1 MTEEATPGRLVGG
14 RYRLV
19 RQLGAGGFGRVW
31 QAHDETL
38 GIDVAVKQLWLPPAT
53 SEGERAERLARA
65 EREARNAARLRDRP
79 HVVAVHDVLVEDGMP
94 WMVMQLVP
102 GGSLSDRLAAHGPL
116 PVERVADVARALLTA
131 LGAAHAAGVV
141 HRDVKPANVML
152 ADDGEVLLADFGIA
166 VHQADTTLTATGA
179 FVGSIEYIAP
189 ERARGVDG
197 QAASDLFSLG
207 VTLYQAV
214 EGVSPFRRDS
224 ATASLTAVL
233 FDPPAPPRNAGRL
246 APLILALLAKD
257 PEQRP
262 GTAQALAMLDRSVP
276 DLPTAL
282 DQPTALAP
290 PTAPDQQLPAATTE
304 GWADDLDVTPAS
316 EAPSRPY
323 LTITVAVAVVA
334 IIAGAIWLLAASRP
348 EDDKTKQPATGVG
361 AVFPAPASGSP
372 GMSPSQGSP
381 AGLPDLPTP
390 CNVSSTATAKL
401 GLTQRGQEDVK
412 PERRRCDWWTDGSSR
427 LPYNFAS
434 AQTYR
439 GPYSGKPGAQPVR
452 IADAVNAQEYLDDKP
467 SNNGIA
473 YCRVEWPTGDGGYA
487 SAVMQSPKG
496 SDSSHL
502 CEFTEEWADGL
513 YESLADVARPTAP
526 ADGGTTAVPVPGSPG
541 R

>member
-1 MTEEATPGRLVGG
+1 MTEEAIPGRLIGR
-14 RYRLV
+14 RYRIV

-53 SEGERAERLARA
+53 SDGERAERLARA

-79 HVVAVHDVLVEDGMP
+79 HIVSVHDVLVEDGMP
-94 WMVMQLVP
+94 WMVMQLVS

-116 PVERVADVARALLTA
+116 PVERAAAVARALLTA

-214 EGVSPFRRDS
+214 EGISPFRRDS

-246 APLILALLAKD
+246 APLILALLAKE

-262 GTAQALAMLDRSVP
+262 GTAEALAMLDESVP
-276 DLPTAL
+276 AVPTVL
-282 DQPTALAP
+282 DHPLA
-290 PTAPDQQLPAATTE
+290 AATTAPVVTNPLTTAPTDAPAARSSRTATAVFV
-304 GWADDLDVTPAS
+304 GLVLAAVVGVLISWLPADDTSQEP
-316 EAPSRPY
+316 EAGATTGAAALPVSSRP
-323 LTITVAVAVVA
+323 
-334 IIAGAIWLLAASRP
+334 
-348 EDDKTKQPATGVG
+348 PA
-361 AVFPAPASGSP
+361 
-372 GMSPSQGSP
+372 
-381 AGLPDLPTP
+381 LPDLPTP
-390 CNVSSTATAKL
+390 CNMPSDVTAKL
-401 GLTQRGQEDVK
+401 QLTQHGQEDVK
-412 PERRRCDWWTDGSSR
+412 PERRRCDWWTDGSGKT
-427 LPYNFAS
+427 PYNFAS

-439 GPYSGKPGAQPVR
+439 GPYSVQPSSHPVR
-452 IADAVNAQEYLDDKP
+452 IADAVDGQEYLDDKP

-473 YCRVEWPTGDGGYA
+473 YCRVEWPTSNGGFA

-496 SDSSHL
+496 SDPSHL
-502 CEFTEEWADGL
+502 CDFTEEWADGL
-513 YESLADVARPTAP
+513 YESLNH
-526 ADGGTTAVPVPGSPG
+526 
-541 R
+541 

>member
-1 MTEEATPGRLVGG
+1 MTEEAIPGRLIGR

-53 SEGERAERLARA
+53 SDGERAERLARA

-79 HVVAVHDVLVEDGMP
+79 HIVSVHDVLVEDGMP
-94 WMVMQLVP
+94 WMVMQLVS
-102 GGSLSDRLAAHGPL
+102 GGSLGDRLAAHGPL
-116 PVERVADVARALLTA
+116 PVERAAAVARALLTA

-179 FVGSIEYIAP
+179 FIGSIEYIAP

-246 APLILALLAKD
+246 APLILALLAKE

-262 GTAQALAMLDRSVP
+262 STAQALAMLDRSVP
-276 DLPTAL
+276 DVPTVLDHPLPAPTAAPVTVTASTPVTAPVTAPAPVVQDL
-282 DQPTALAP
+282 AVTAPTDAPRSRSARTTMGVIVGVVLAAVVGVLVATLPGDDGTDQPEAAAGATASG
-290 PTAPDQQLPAATTE
+290 LP
-304 GWADDLDVTPAS
+304 LS
-316 EAPSRPY
+316 SPSR
-323 LTITVAVAVVA
+323 
-334 IIAGAIWLLAASRP
+334 SS
-348 EDDKTKQPATGVG
+348 
-361 AVFPAPASGSP
+361 AP
-372 GMSPSQGSP
+372 
-381 AGLPDLPTP
+381 GLPDLPTP
-390 CNVSSTATAKL
+390 CRVSADLAAKL
-401 GLTQRGQEDVK
+401 GLTSQGHEDVK
-412 PERRRCDWWTDGSSR
+412 PERRRCDWWTDGSPR

-439 GPYSGKPGAQPVR
+439 GPYTVQPNSHPVR
-452 IADAVNAQEYLDDKP
+452 IANAVTGQEYLDNKP
-467 SNNGIA
+467 SNNGIVF
-473 YCRVEWPTGDGGYA
+473 CRVEWPTDNGGFA

-496 SDSSHL
+496 SDPSHL
-502 CEFTEEWADGL
+502 CEFTEQWADGL
-513 YESLADVARPTAP
+513 YQSLTP
-526 ADGGTTAVPVPGSPG
+526 
-541 R
+541 

>member
-1 MTEEATPGRLVGG
+1 MTEEATAGRLIGR

-53 SEGERAERLARA
+53 SDGERAERLARA

-79 HVVAVHDVLVEDGMP
+79 HVVSVHDVLIEDGMP
-94 WMVMQLVP
+94 WMVMQLVS

-116 PVERVADVARALLTA
+116 PVERAAAVARALLTA

-246 APLILALLAKD
+246 APLILALLAKE

-262 GTAQALAMLDRSVP
+262 STAQALAMLDRSVP
-276 DLPTAL
+276 DVPTAL
-282 DQPTALAP
+282 DHPLPAPTVTTSPIPAPAAQDLAVTAPTGPPMSRSARTAMGVFVGVMLAAVAGVLIATLPGDDGTAQPTAGAAAKAGS
-290 PTAPDQQLPAATTE
+290 TTSALP
-304 GWADDLDVTPAS
+304 VS
-316 EAPSRPY
+316 SRP
-323 LTITVAVAVVA
+323 
-334 IIAGAIWLLAASRP
+334 P
-348 EDDKTKQPATGVG
+348 
-361 AVFPAPASGSP
+361 
-372 GMSPSQGSP
+372 
-381 AGLPDLPTP
+381 GLPDLPTP
-390 CNVSSTATAKL
+390 CRVSAVLAAKL
-401 GLTQRGQEDVK
+401 GLTNTGREDVK
-412 PERRRCDWWTDGSSR
+412 PERRRCDWWTDGSSQF
-427 LPYNFAS
+427 PYNFAS

-439 GPYSGKPGAQPVR
+439 GPYSVNAKSHPVR
-452 IADAVNAQEYLDDKP
+452 IANAVTGQEYIDTFNDPHMSL
-467 SNNGIA
+467 
-473 YCRVEWPTGDGGYA
+473 CRVEWPTANGGYA
-487 SAVMQSPKG
+487 SAVMQARNA
-496 SDSSHL
+496 DDTTHV
-502 CEFTEEWADGL
+502 CEYAEQWADGL
-513 YESLADVARPTAP
+513 YQSLTP
-526 ADGGTTAVPVPGSPG
+526 
-541 R
+541 

>member
-1 MTEEATPGRLVGG
+1 MTEEAIPGRLVGR
-14 RYRLV
+14 RYRLL

-79 HVVAVHDVLVEDGMP
+79 HIVAVHDVLVEDGMP
-94 WMVMQLVP
+94 WMVMQLVS
-102 GGSLSDRLAAHGPL
+102 GGSLGDRLAAHGPL
-116 PVERVADVARALLTA
+116 PVERAAVVARALLTA

-152 ADDGEVLLADFGIA
+152 ADDGDVLLADFGIA
-166 VHQADTTLTATGA
+166 VHEADSTLTVTGA

-214 EGVSPFRRDS
+214 EGVSPFRRES

-233 FDPPAPPRNAGRL
+233 FDPPEPPRNAGRL

-262 GTAQALAMLDRSVP
+262 GTAQALAMLDQSVP
-276 DLPTAL
+276 DRPTAL
-282 DQPTALAP
+282 DQPLPAPAPATALDHP
-290 PTAPDQQLPAATTE
+290 FPAAPAE
-304 GWADDLDVTPAS
+304 DEDRADQLGVTSASETPA
-316 EAPSRPY
+316 SRPY
-323 LTITVAVAVVA
+323 LTIAVAVAVVA
-334 IIAGAIWLLAASRP
+334 VLAGAIWLLAASRP
-348 EDDKTKQPATGVG
+348 GDGKAKQPATGAG
-361 AVFPAPASGSP
+361 AAFPAPPSGSP
-372 GMSPSQGSP
+372 WRGPSPSPSV
-381 AGLPDLPTP
+381 GLPDLPTP
-390 CNVSSTATAKL
+390 CDIPSATVDKL
-401 GLTQRGQEDVK
+401 RLTNHGKEDVK
-412 PERRRCDWWTDGSSR
+412 PERRRCDWWTDGSAQ

-439 GPYSGKPGAQPVR
+439 TGYSAHPGSHPVR
-452 IADAVNAQEYLDDKP
+452 VADAVTAQEYIDKFNDP
-467 SNNGIA
+467 HMTL
-473 YCRVEWPTGDGGYA
+473 CRVEWSTANGGFA
-487 SAVMQSPKG
+487 SAVVQASNAD
-496 SDSSHL
+496 DSSHL
-502 CEFTEEWADGL
+502 CEYAEQWANGL
-513 YESLADVARPTAP
+513 YQSLPH
-526 ADGGTTAVPVPGSPG
+526 
-541 R
+541 

>member
-1 MTEEATPGRLVGG
+1 MAVTEEAIPGRLVGQ

-31 QAHDETL
+31 HAHDETL
-38 GIDVAVKQLWLPPAT
+38 GIEVAVKQLWLPPTT
-53 SEGERAERLARA
+53 SDGERTERLARA

-79 HVVAVHDVLVEDGMP
+79 HIVAVHDVLVEDGMP

-246 APLILALLAKD
+246 APLILALLAKE

-262 GTAQALAMLDRSVP
+262 GTAQALAMLDDSVP
-276 DLPTAL
+276 AVPTVL
-282 DQPTALAP
+282 DHPLA
-290 PTAPDQQLPAATTE
+290 AATTAPAPTNPVLTNLVATTPVATTPVATAPTDAPAPRSSRTATAVFV
-304 GWADDLDVTPAS
+304 GLVLAAVAGVLISWLPGDDTSQDP
-316 EAPSRPY
+316 EAGATTGAAALPVSSRP
-323 LTITVAVAVVA
+323 
-334 IIAGAIWLLAASRP
+334 
-348 EDDKTKQPATGVG
+348 PA
-361 AVFPAPASGSP
+361 
-372 GMSPSQGSP
+372 
-381 AGLPDLPTP
+381 LPDLPTP
-390 CNVSSTATAKL
+390 CDVPAALATKL
-401 GLTQRGQEDVK
+401 GLTQRGPEDVK
-412 PERRRCDWWTDGSSR
+412 PERRRCDWWTDGSAR

-439 GPYSGKPGAQPVR
+439 GPYSAEPGAHPVR
-452 IADAVNAQEYLDDKP
+452 IADAVDGQEYLDDKP

-473 YCRVEWPTGDGGYA
+473 YCRVEWPTDNGGYA

-496 SDSSHL
+496 SDPTHL

-526 ADGGTTAVPVPGSPG
+526 AGGGTTAVPVPGSPG